1 MTIAK
6 TVYVIDDDD
15 AVRDS
20 LATMLG
26 IAGFEAEA
34 FESAVAFLDT
44 TPLPTHGCV
53 VSDVRMPG
61 CTGLQLLNQLKAVGS
76 HLPVVLITGHGD
88 IPLAVEAMRAGAA
101 DFIEKP
107 FDRHTIV
114 EAIQRALDPGPA
126 GSASAVNDRLDAL
139 TQREREVLEGLTA
152 GKANKVIARDLGISP
167 RTVEVHRAN
176 LMLKMNAASFSDLVR
191 MSVLASLQP

>member
-34 FESAVAFLDT
+34 FESAVAFVDT